1 MHDDKKSEPIS
12 GLGDNEVRVI
22 DHVIEAARAEP
33 LVTRVVLFGS
43 RARRDH
49 GPRSDFDL
57 AVFADT
63 MPQGAWAKF
72 SLDLVE
78 SAPTLC
84 GIDLVRIT
92 HDTAQTLREA
102 VVRDGKTIYAKA
114 D

>member
-1 MHDDKKSEPIS
+1 
-12 GLGDNEVRVI
+12 
-22 DHVIEAARAEP
+22 
-33 LVTRVVLFGS
+33 VTRIVLFGS

-49 GPRSDFDL
+49 GPRSDYDL
-57 AVFADT
+57 AVFADA
-63 MPQGAWAKF
+63 MSQGDWARF
-72 SLDLVE
+72 SLNLAE

-84 GIDLVRIT
+84 GIDLLRIT